1 MPSWRSSR
9 PSSTS
14 LPDGC
19 AGGRTDAAAL
29 APLLASKPLAS
40 LATLAD
46 RHDGRVALVGGA
58 VRDTLL
64 GRPVSDLDLSVE
76 GDLSAY
82 LKAIERWQ
90 GRAPTSIGDRFQQTH
105 RFRRRGY
112 QVDVAAAQGSLEE
125 DLRRRDFTV
134 NAMAIRLSGSRG
146 VDLLDPHGGRKDLDS
161 GCLRE
166 TSIGVIAA
174 DPLRILRGVPLRRSA
189 WLRSGAPYAPGD
201 VSPSRRSAER
211 LGRAGRCRVA
221 VAAEQR
227 VVAGRPRARR
237 RDRCPRGCAREL
249 GEAIAVFAVAQAG
262 GSWPLRLAAVA
273 YDRAAVSGRGV
284 ALDRLLRERWP
295 PRQTRR
301 AFAVATMTEDLTTAD
316 DRSLVG
322 WALDDVRVAEDASL
336 LADCLWPGAA
346 AQTSRLRKFCSRAGE
361 TRWVSG
367 SDLQDWGMVRG
378 ADLGALLDRLA
389 RGQVSRRWCGAGEA
403 RAWARRMAAG
413 GSS

>member
-166 TSIGVIAA
+166 TSIGAIAA
-174 DPLRILRGVPLRRSA
+174 DPLRILRGVRYAAQLGFALEPCTHQEMCRRVA
-189 WLRSGAPYAPGD
+189 DL
-201 VSPSRRSAER
+201 PSVSAER
-211 LGRAGRCRVA
+211 VVAEWQSLLSSGSWLGGLEL
-221 VAAEQR
+221 AAEIG
-227 VVAGRPRARR
+227 VLGAVLG
-237 RDRCPRGCAREL
+237 EL

-322 WALDDVRVAEDASL
+322 WVLDDVRVAEDASL